1 MGRARVDSID
11 ALRGFVMVVMA
22 LDHVRGLW
30 SPLDPVNI
38 ATTTP
43 ALFATR
49 WITHLCAP
57 TFVLLAG
64 AGAGLSSIR
73 KPKNELSR
81 FLLTRGLWLI
91 VLELTVVKFGFD
103 NWTFWNWHSL
113 PCKVIWAIGW
123 SVIALA
129 GLIYLPMRA
138 IVAVGLVLVV
148 GHNALDGISP
158 DQFGS
163 LSWVWKFLHVQS
175 VVGDKTGWHFGVE
188 YPLVPWVGVM
198 ALGYALGVYLA
209 RSELDRA
216 RLFARAGLVLVLAF
230 AVLRAFDVYGDLHAW
245 SIEDTSTKT
254 VLSFMNVTKYPPSL
268 DFLCVTLGLASLLLA
283 VFERMRGALYD
294 ILQVFGR
301 VPLFYYLLHLILISQ
316 TADLFFRLRDGA
328 WSSRDNVGTVE
339 WAYSLPVIYGIWIA
353 LVIVLYPA
361 CRWFAGVKARRNA
374 WWLGYL

>member
-1 MGRARVDSID
+1 
-11 ALRGFVMVVMA
+11 
-22 LDHVRGLW
+22 
-30 SPLDPVNI
+30 
-38 ATTTP
+38 
-43 ALFATR
+43 
-49 WITHLCAP
+49 
-57 TFVLLAG
+57 
-64 AGAGLSSIR
+64 
-73 KPKNELSR
+73 
-81 FLLTRGLWLI
+81 
-91 VLELTVVKFGFD
+91 
-103 NWTFWNWHSL
+103 
-113 PCKVIWAIGW
+113 
-123 SVIALA
+123 
-129 GLIYLPMRA
+129 
-138 IVAVGLVLVV
+138 
-148 GHNALDGISP
+148 
-158 DQFGS
+158 
-163 LSWVWKFLHVQS
+163 
-175 VVGDKTGWHFGVE
+175 
-188 YPLVPWVGVM
+188 M

-216 RLFARAGLVLVLAF
+216 RLFARAGLALVLAF

-283 VFERMRGALYD
+283 VFERRRGALYD

-328 WSSRDNVGTVE
+328 WPSRDNVGTAE

-361 CRWFAGVKARRNA
+361 CQWFAGVKARRNH

>member
-1 MGRARVDSID
+1 
-11 ALRGFVMVVMA
+11 MVVMA

-30 SPLDPVNI
+30 STLYPVNI

-73 KPKNELSR
+73 KPKGELSR

-123 SVIALA
+123 SIIALA
-129 GLIYLPMRA
+129 GLIHLPMRA

-175 VVGDKTGWHFGVE
+175 VVGDKTGWHFRVDTARPMGWRDGSRVRARR
-188 YPLVPWVGVM
+188 VPR
-198 ALGYALGVYLA
+198 AQRA
-209 RSELDRA
+209 RSA
-216 RLFARAGLVLVLAF
+216 RLFARAGLALVLAF

-245 SIEDTSTKT
+245 SIEGTSTKT

-283 VFERMRGALYD
+283 VFERMRGALFD

-301 VPLFYYLLHLILISQ
+301 VPLFYYLL
-316 TADLFFRLRDGA
+316 T
-328 WSSRDNVGTVE
+328 SS
-339 WAYSLPVIYGIWIA
+339 
-353 LVIVLYPA
+353 
-361 CRWFAGVKARRNA
+361 
-374 WWLGYL
+374 